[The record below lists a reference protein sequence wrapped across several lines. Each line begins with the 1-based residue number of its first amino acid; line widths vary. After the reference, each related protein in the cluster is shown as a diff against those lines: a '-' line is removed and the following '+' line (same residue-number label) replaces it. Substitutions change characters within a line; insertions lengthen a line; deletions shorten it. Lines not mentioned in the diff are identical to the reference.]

1 MKKVRQPL
9 VIGNWKM
16 HPTSLVLATKL
27 ARELKKK
34 FGQRHDATVVVAPPF
49 VYIESVRALLGSGK
63 SVILGAQD
71 AFPANDGSYTSQ
83 ISIPMLQDLGVRY
96 VILGHSERRALG
108 ETDAEINKKL
118 TATIKA
124 GLVGVLCVGEQARD
138 AGGHYLS
145 FIEEQVRHAL
155 KGISKSKLEAITI
168 AYEPLWAIGTGTNA
182 TPADVHEIKLFIE
195 RILTD
200 MYGRTNAQRVRILY
214 GGSVNS
220 KNAQELYSEGAVD
233 GFLVGGASLK
243 AEEFVSI
250 VHRITHS

>member
-16 HPTSLVLATKL
+16 HPASLVLATKL
-27 ARELKKK
+27 ARDLKKK
-34 FGQRHDATVVVAPPF
+34 LGHQHAAIAVVAPPF
-49 VYIESVRALLGSGK
+49 VYTESVRAALGSSK
-63 SVILGAQD
+63 FVLLGAQD
-71 AFPANDGSYTSQ
+71 AFAGSEGSYTSQ
-83 ISIPMLQDLGVRY
+83 ISVPMLQDLGVRY

-108 ETDAEINKKL
+108 ETDAEINEKL
-118 TATIKA
+118 AATVKA
-124 GLVGVLCVGEQARD
+124 GLVGVLCVGEHTRD

-155 KGISKSKLEAITI
+155 KGMSKSKLDAVTI

-200 MYGRTNAQRVRILY
+200 MYGRTNARRVRILY

-220 KNAQELYSEGAVD
+220 KNAQELYTEGAVD
-233 GFLVGGASLK
+233 GFLVGGSSLK
-243 AEEFVSI
+243 AEEFASI
-250 VHRITHS
+250 VRTITHP

>member
-1 MKKVRQPL
+1 MKKVHQPL

-16 HPTSLVLATKL
+16 NPASLVLAKKL

-34 FGQRHDATVVVAPPF
+34 LGLQQEITTVLVPPF
-49 VYIESVRALLGSGK
+49 VYTESVRTLLGNSK
-63 SVILGAQD
+63 AILLGAQD
-71 AFPANDGSYTSQ
+71 AFSEGEGSYTSQ
-83 ISIPMLQDLGVRY
+83 ISIPMLKDLGVRY

-108 ETDAEINKKL
+108 ETDREINAKL
-118 TATIKA
+118 VASIKA
-124 GLVGVLCVGEQARD
+124 GLVGVLCVGEHKRD
-138 AGGHYLS
+138 IGGQYLS

-155 KGISKSKLEAITI
+155 KGISKSKLDAITI

-200 MYGRTNAQRVRILY
+200 IYGRTNARRVRVLY

-220 KNAQELYSEGAVD
+220 KNARELYSEGAVD
-233 GFLVGGASLK
+233 GFLVGGSSLK
-243 AEEFVSI
+243 AEEFASI
-250 VHRITHS
+250 VRTLTHS